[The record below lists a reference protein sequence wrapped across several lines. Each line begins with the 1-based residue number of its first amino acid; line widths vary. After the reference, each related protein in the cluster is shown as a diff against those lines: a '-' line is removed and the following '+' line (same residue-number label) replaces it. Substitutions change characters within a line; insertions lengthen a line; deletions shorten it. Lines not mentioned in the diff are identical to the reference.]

1 MRAVVQKVSEA
12 SVTVDG
18 EVIGRIGKGLLVFA
32 GIVKNDH
39 EKNGEYIASK
49 LAGLR
54 IFEDNEGKM
63 NLSVKDVGGE
73 VLLVSQ
79 FTLAGDARKGRRPS
93 FEMAMRPEEA
103 SLLFEKLLEMVENE
117 GLKVATGQFQAHMEV
132 NLINDGPVTI
142 LLDSK
147 KEF

>member
-1 MRAVVQKVSEA
+1 MRAVIQRVSEA
-12 SVTVDG
+12 SVTVNG
-18 EVIGRIGKGLLVFA
+18 EMTGSIGTGLLVFA
-32 GIVKNDH
+32 GIVKGDN
-39 EKNGEYIASK
+39 EKDGQYIASK

-54 IFEDNEGKM
+54 IFEDAQGKM
-63 NLSVKDVGGE
+63 NLSVNDIGGQ

-93 FEMAMRPEEA
+93 FEKAMRPEEA
-103 SLLFEKLLEMVENE
+103 GDLFEKLVEMVQNK
-117 GLKVATGQFQAHMEV
+117 GLTVARGRFQAHMEV
-132 NLINDGPVTI
+132 SLVNDGPVTI